1 MLQVYLGGAATGQRD
16 CSRPFNRHKTG
27 TTRIATL
34 PTPFPDTTKPPI
46 NRGFSSVD
54 LIDLYYNN
62 SDAAN
67 VTPEQQRCWIAQ
79 AARLGAVTPAVA
91 RPYAVPRRI
100 GPEAC
105 ADILGRYVAGET
117 AKALADEFGIARN
130 SVLNL
135 LREHNVVVRRQ
146 PPTVD
151 QRVAFVTEYNTGA
164 SISEIANRH
173 GVAFGTV
180 QKALSAA
187 MVSMRPR
194 GGRGLDP

>member
-1 MLQVYLGGAATGQRD
+1 M
-16 CSRPFNRHKTG
+16 
-27 TTRIATL
+27 
-34 PTPFPDTTKPPI
+34 
-46 NRGFSSVD
+46 VD
-54 LIDLYYNN
+54 LIDLYCNN
-62 SDAAN
+62 SDGTTH
-67 VTPEQQRCWIAQ
+67 TPDQQRSWAAQ
-79 AARLGAVTPAVA
+79 AAHHGAGVAPAAA
-91 RPYAVPRRI
+91 RAYVVSRRI
-100 GPEAC
+100 GPDAC
-105 ADILGRYVAGET
+105 AEIMRRYVAGET

-180 QKALSAA
+180 QQALSAA

-194 GGRGLDP
+194 GGRRTIR